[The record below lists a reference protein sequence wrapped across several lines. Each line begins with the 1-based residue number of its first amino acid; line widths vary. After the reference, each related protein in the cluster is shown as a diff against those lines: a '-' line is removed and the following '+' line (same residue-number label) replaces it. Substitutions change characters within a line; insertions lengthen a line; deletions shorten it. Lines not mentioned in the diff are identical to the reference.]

1 MERRRGVYK
10 IKRKE
15 HSEKQNF
22 SLKRELHAMQ
32 VIVKRSTIRD
42 TVSKDMGE
50 KSLLVDFETSRSS
63 VILVRVVSL
72 EFFWYKLENSKLKSK
87 WEVRK

>member
-42 TVSKDMGE
+42 TVSKGYGE
-50 KSLLVDFETSRSS
+50 K
-63 VILVRVVSL
+63 
-72 EFFWYKLENSKLKSK
+72 KSY
-87 WEVRK
+87 